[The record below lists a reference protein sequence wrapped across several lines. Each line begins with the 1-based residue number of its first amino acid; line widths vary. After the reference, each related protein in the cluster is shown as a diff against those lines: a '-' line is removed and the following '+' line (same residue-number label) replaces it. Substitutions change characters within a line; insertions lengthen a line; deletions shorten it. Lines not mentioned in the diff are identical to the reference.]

1 MRATRNPS
9 GLTFRSVAVGLIGT
23 AILGLVTPY
32 CDLVLQGTW
41 IAACHLP
48 IGAFVLF
55 LVLLCLVN
63 SALKMMGARFGFTA
77 RELLTSYSMMLV
89 GAGIP
94 SFGLTEYLFPSL
106 VGAYYY
112 ARPENR
118 WIEETYRYLPQ
129 WMFPWNVKDAMRA
142 VGASPPTESWVDRL
156 YEHLPA
162 WALPQGKR
170 VVVGFYEGLKPNQSI
185 PWGAWVVPMAAW
197 TFLALTFFFTLI
209 CLSVILRKQWI
220 ERDRLIFPL
229 VQLPLDMVR
238 EVEETGVATTAFFKN
253 KVMWCGFAIP
263 AFVHSVNGLNFY
275 FPFLPKIPLDVSL
288 NPSLQGP
295 AFSQIG
301 PFILLVHFSIIGFTY
316 LLSVELSFSLW
327 FFFFFYMAQSIVLSL
342 YGIQMKNIPGYAT
355 PAHAGLQMLGA
366 FLAIVGYMVWAGR
379 EHLQS
384 VLQAAMPV
392 RGMGW
397 LGGSVVKQS
406 HTSTTQPPNPPDADE
421 PLPYRIAVWG
431 LVFGILGM
439 SAWCKAAGASFTVA
453 LLSWLIVLIIAI
465 VLTRFVSEGGLL
477 FVQAFRPSDL
487 MIAAV
492 GSAPIGAQTLT
503 VMAFVEKVFMFDLRT
518 FMMPSLMDSYR
529 LAGGARINKH
539 QLLPALIA
547 AILVAVASSYW
558 SLLTLVYHRGAVKM
572 MTGSGGWFL
581 SASPQQQL
589 TFALSYIND
598 PRAPTPFTWICLIIG
613 VMVTLLLYFMRARF
627 TWWFLHPIGYAMGPS
642 WPMIQ
647 LWFSIL
653 VGWLC
658 KWIILRYGGMAGFRH
673 LRPFF
678 MGLIVG
684 EFTTAGVWLI
694 IDAICGKSGHRFF
707 LF

>member
-1 MRATRNPS
+1 MRATHNQS

-23 AILGLVTPY
+23 AILGVVTPY

-55 LVLLCLVN
+55 LALLCVAN
-63 SALKMMGARFGFTA
+63 SALKMMGARFGFTG

-118 WIEETYRYLPQ
+118 WIEETYQYLPQ
-129 WMFPWNVKDAMRA
+129 WMFPWNVKDAMRT
-142 VGASPPTESWVDRL
+142 VGASPPPDSWVDKL
-156 YEHLPA
+156 YESLPA
-162 WALPQGKR
+162 WALPQGKP

-209 CLSVILRKQWI
+209 CISVILRKQWI
-220 ERDRLIFPL
+220 ERDRLILPL

-253 KVMWCGFAIP
+253 QVMWCGFAIP

-288 NPSLQGP
+288 NQYLQGP

-301 PFILLVHFSIIGFTY
+301 PFIILVHFSIIGFTY

-327 FFFFFYMAQSIVLSL
+327 FFFFFYMAQSVVLSL

-366 FLAIVGYMVWAGR
+366 FLAIVGYMAWAGR
-379 EHLQS
+379 EHLRD
-384 VLQAAMPV
+384 VLRTAMGFKV
-392 RGMGW
+392 QG
-397 LGGSVVKQS
+397 LGLRIDS
-406 HTSTTQPPNPPDADE
+406 STQGNPQPSTLNPDVDE
-421 PLPYRIAVWG
+421 PLSYRLAFWG
-431 LVFGILGM
+431 VIVGVLIM

-453 LLSWLIVLIIAI
+453 LLSWVIVLIIAI

-492 GSAPIGAQTLT
+492 GSAPIGAHTLT
-503 VMAFVEKVFMFDLRT
+503 AMAFVEKVFMFDLRT
-518 FMMPSLMDSYR
+518 LMMPSLMDSYR
-529 LAGGARINKH
+529 IADGARINKRK
-539 QLLPALIA
+539 LLPALVA
-547 AILVAVASSYW
+547 AILVAVASSSW
-558 SLLTLVYHRGAVKM
+558 SLLTLVCHRGAVKM

-613 VMVTLLLYFMRARF
+613 VGVTLFLYFMRARF

-658 KWIILRYGGMAGFRH
+658 KWVILRYGGMAGFRN
-673 LRPFF
+673 LRLFF

-684 EFTTAGVWLI
+684 EFTTAGAWLI
-694 IDAICGKSGHRFF
+694 IDTLCGKSGHRFF